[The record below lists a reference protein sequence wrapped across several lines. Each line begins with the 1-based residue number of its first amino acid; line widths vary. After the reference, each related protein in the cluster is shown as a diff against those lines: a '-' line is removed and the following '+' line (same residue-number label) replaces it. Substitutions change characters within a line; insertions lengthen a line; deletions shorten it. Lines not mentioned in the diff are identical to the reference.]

1 MDIPQLPKR
10 VQRIEIFWRT
20 LDAAVVLAVVCLL
33 LALFTHSFVLSLT
46 LCALSLLSI
55 ALYFIVEHKLEY
67 KLVKAKRIKPDHN
80 PAMEESRAN
89 LLLWGII
96 ITGLAIGNFFLHF
109 ARHGVT
115 VSYIPPTAPF
125 YKDAIALMFLTI
137 VACLLAHALHHSY
150 HFSKNLDLSGI
161 HHARTI
167 KSYVLA
173 FLYTFAGIYLVLV
186 FTPYSPDMS
195 FALLAAIL
203 YIGFRE
209 FQFYDR
215 KNRRKH
221 IHTLHKKVRAM
232 K

>member
-1 MDIPQLPKR
+1 MQKA
-10 VQRIEIFWRT
+10 EIFWRT
-20 LDAAVVLAVVCLL
+20 LDVTVVLAVTCLV
-33 LALFTHSFVLSLT
+33 LALFTHNFVLSMV
-46 LCALSLLSI
+46 LCAFSLFSI
-55 ALYFIVEHKLEY
+55 VTYFAVEHKLEY
-67 KLVKAKRIKPDHN
+67 KLVKAKRIKPHHN

-89 LLLWGII
+89 LLLWGVVIA
-96 ITGLAIGNFFLHF
+96 GLAIGNFFLHF
-109 ARHGVT
+109 ARHDVA
-115 VSYIPPTAPF
+115 VSYIPVTAPF
-125 YKDAIALMFLTI
+125 YKDALALMFLTI
-137 VACLLAHALHHSY
+137 AACLLAHALHHSY

-173 FLYTFAGIYLVLV
+173 FLYTFAGIYIVLLL
-186 FTPYSPDMS
+186 TPYSPDVS

-215 KNRRKH
+215 KNHRKS
-221 IHTLHKKVRAM
+221 IHKLHKKVRST